1 MWKYKHDVISLRN
14 EGKSSPSIQYARIPA
29 LTFACTIQNYDQVFK
44 RKLTVQGFVCYAGP
58 MAKPMETFFQ
68 DVVPLILDGS
78 ISHREHLYHGME
90 EAARAL
96 CDVHTGANTGKAV
109 VVVRDE

>member
-1 MWKYKHDVISLRN
+1 MSDEGYVLSCGSISTMT
-14 EGKSSPSIQYARIPA
+14 SPYEMK
-29 LTFACTIQNYDQVFK
+29 NYDQVFK
-44 RKLTVQGFVCYAGP
+44 RKLIVQGFVCYAGP